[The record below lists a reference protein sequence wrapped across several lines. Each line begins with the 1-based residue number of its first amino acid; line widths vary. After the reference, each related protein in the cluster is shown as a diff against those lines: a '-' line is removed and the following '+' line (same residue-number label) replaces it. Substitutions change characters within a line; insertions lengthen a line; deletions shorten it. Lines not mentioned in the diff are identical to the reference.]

1 MVYKTAHF
9 KLRDPLKIR
18 VKKGTLLDRVKEIV
32 SETNDA
38 AVDLI
43 KMVQDAIGG
52 LPTNIE
58 IGMDNTALTVEHV
71 RGKKLAI
78 YPTKKSERIGIF
90 IHRGDEKAY
99 FDHMFGKDSV
109 TFIDKRGYEFEIY
122 NKRKYIDDLHS
133 IRVE

>member
-9 KLRDPLKIR
+9 KLRDSLKIR

-78 YPTKKSERIGIF
+78 YRFFLIFLIGRLLIF
-90 IHRGDEKAY
+90 FHVY
-99 FDHMFGKDSV
+99 VLQFMH
-109 TFIDKRGYEFEIY
+109 Y
-122 NKRKYIDDLHS
+122 
-133 IRVE
+133 